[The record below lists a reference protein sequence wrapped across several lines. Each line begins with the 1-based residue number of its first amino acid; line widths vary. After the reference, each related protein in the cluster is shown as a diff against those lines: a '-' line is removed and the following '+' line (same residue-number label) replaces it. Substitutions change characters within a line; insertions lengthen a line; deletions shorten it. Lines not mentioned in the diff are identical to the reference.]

1 MSNMDIGNL
10 YNVLIGAIA
19 KQTNASTS
27 ISRNIGSNV
36 SFGDIL
42 AAVSNKDT
50 VSAQDMFSVA
60 FQDYNVN
67 VKSEDCSVPLSQIGY
82 GQMAVIIPDE
92 LRERMEADPQYAWEI
107 AEKVQKYKGDY
118 DKKDNALAATYGYN
132 STLHQ
137 MSKGYYFK
145 LDEEGDVKICRV
157 TGGVLDTQKS
167 SEVNGTNI
175 SKKQSN
181 QQTQQIQRRF
191 ATTSGRRNSSMQTMP
206 IDALSLFAT
215 DMNYLNTASS
225 LGTSYAYNDILK
237 NL

>member
-1 MSNMDIGNL
+1 MINMDIGNL
-10 YNVLIGAIA
+10 YNVLIGAIT

-42 AAVSNKDT
+42 AAVCNKDT

-92 LRERMEADPQYAWEI
+92 LRKRMEADPQYAWEI

-118 DKKDNALAATYGYN
+118 DRKDNALAATYGYN